1 MKKQNMN
8 EINCPNCKEVF
19 KVDETGFAEILK
31 QVRDQQFN
39 EEINSKLSNAVKLT
53 EANLKGSFQ
62 TELAEKNK
70 EIYLKGG
77 LISKGIFT
85 LVPSSKK
92 CVKSLPLNFS
102 LC

>member
-1 MKKQNMN
+1 MN

-70 EIYLKGG
+70 EIYLLKANSKSE
-77 LISKGIFT
+77 LIEK
-85 LVPSSKK
+85 
-92 CVKSLPLNFS
+92 
-102 LC
+102 